1 MGWRYRKRIKILP
14 GIHINISK
22 SGISTNVGVKGASV
36 TFGPNGTHVNTGFP
50 GTGLYRRDRI
60 SGSNHPDYS
69 ENRKWYEDTE
79 SNSSEEN
86 VPKNDFYVVK
96 ENGITEIPT
105 FKSQYYIA
113 FIIALLM
120 PFIGLTLYGF
130 GEWWM
135 FFSCLLVDV
144 VQLLCWSFVIDLNN
158 YHDKHATYKVLRIK
172 NDPVLLK
179 KEILGHTVRCIFSCV
194 LILTNLFPLFA
205 MSKSFIS
212 LYDNVFYSKIGLYY
226 FRQTPYDGGF
236 IVFLMMTFMVLIW
249 GGCSYNEV
257 NIIKRL
263 RNLLREYSHY
273 NSKGASTN
281 INEEGQMTK
290 HEPESVSINKNETKS
305 ESNFERPLTRD
316 IILGNLV
323 NKEQGTPISSLSSQ
337 ELSAILTKST
347 TPDSKL
353 SSSTISR
360 QEVRDILGNLVKNSS
375 DTELKQTK
383 ESLSRPQDDVIVPH
397 DPKRDLESYHYPTLD
412 LLKKYK
418 DDSLPFI
425 DMEEQ
430 NANKNRIVDTLRNF
444 GIEISSIKATV
455 GARITLY
462 EISLAPGVNASKLR
476 GLEDDIALA
485 LSSHNVH
492 FIIPIPGKGTIGI
505 EVPNIRPSIVSL
517 ESILNTKQFQET
529 TMELPCAIGKIITN
543 EVFMF
548 DLTKAPHILIAGSTG
563 QGKSVALNTMIMS
576 LLYKKHPAEMKLVL
590 MDPYGVELGVYSQIA
605 NHFLATLPNEST
617 IVSNSN
623 KAVSTLNGLCKE
635 MEARYDLLKKA
646 YVRNIKE
653 YNRKFI
659 DRQLN
664 PTIGHR
670 FMPYIVVVI
679 DEYGDFIEEKGQDF
693 ETPIVQLAQYAR
705 AVGIHMIISTKRP
718 TNDIITGAIKAN
730 FPTRIAFRLPER
742 IDSQVILDCDGA
754 EELLGNG
761 DMLFR
766 AGKSIDCIRVQC
778 ALVDT
783 PEVERICQFVSQQQ
797 GYISPFELPDPYFD
811 DTEYGESHDVDM
823 QHLDP
828 LFEDAARL
836 IVMTQ
841 EGSTSLIQRK
851 FAIGYN
857 RAGRLMDQLEKAG
870 IVGAAHG
877 SRPREVLIMD
887 EMSLENLLSQWRA

>member
-36 TFGPNGTHVNTGFP
+36 TFGPKGTYVNTGLP
-50 GTGLYRRDRI
+50 GTGLYQRDRI
-60 SGSNHPDYS
+60 SGSDNSDNYI
-69 ENRKWYEDTE
+69 NREW
-79 SNSSEEN
+79 NVGAEN
-86 VPKNDFYVVK
+86 VSAEDFIKQNDFYIVK
-96 ENGITEIPT
+96 KNGLLKIPV

-120 PFIGLTLYGF
+120 PFIGVTLYGY

-144 VQLLCWSFVIDLNN
+144 VQLICWSFVLDLNN
-158 YHDKHATYKVLRIK
+158 YHDKHASYKVLRIK
-172 NDPVLLK
+172 NNPVILK
-179 KEILGHTVRCIFSCV
+179 KEILGHIVRCIFSCV

-205 MSKSFIS
+205 MSKRFIS

-226 FRQTPYDGGF
+226 FRQVPYDGGI
-236 IVFLMMTFMVLIW
+236 IVYLMMTIMVVFW
-249 GGCSYNEV
+249 GGYFCNE
-257 NIIKRL
+257 IYLIKKL
-263 RNLLREYSHY
+263 RDLLRGYNHY
-273 NSKGASTN
+273 NSKETSTKSFE
-281 INEEGQMTK
+281 EEGQMTN
-290 HEPESVSINKNETKS
+290 HEPEAFSINENETKS
-305 ESNFERPLTRD
+305 TPFIDKPISRD
-316 IILGNLV
+316 IIN
-323 NKEQGTPISSLSSQ
+323 SSYT
-337 ELSAILTKST
+337 EL
-347 TPDSKL
+347 
-353 SSSTISR
+353 
-360 QEVRDILGNLVKNSS
+360 EVCKNSILQS
-375 DTELKQTK
+375 K
-383 ESLSRPQDDVIVPH
+383 EDYLEPY
-397 DPKRDLESYHYPTLD
+397 DPKRDLENYHYPTID
-412 LLKKYK
+412 LLKKY
-418 DDSLPFI
+418 DYDGTSYV

-444 GIEISSIKATV
+444 GIEISSIKTTI

-462 EISLAPGVNASKLR
+462 EITLAPGVNASKLK

-485 LSSHNVH
+485 LSSHNVQ
-492 FIIPIPGKGTIGI
+492 ILIPIPGKGTIGI

-563 QGKSVALNTMIMS
+563 QGKSVILNTMIMS

-590 MDPYGVELGVYSQIA
+590 MDPYGVEFGVYSQIA

-635 MEARYDLLKKA
+635 MEVRYDLLKKA

-653 YNRKFI
+653 YNKKFI
-659 DRQLN
+659 ARQLN

-718 TNDIITGAIKAN
+718 TNDIITGAIKTN

-754 EELLGNG
+754 EALLGNG

-778 ALVDT
+778 AFVDT
-783 PEVERICQFVSQQQ
+783 PEVERITEFISCQE
-797 GYISPFELPDPYFD
+797 GYTSSFELPDPYYD
-811 DTEYGESHDVDM
+811 EEECYVNDVDM
-823 QHLDP
+823 THLDP

-836 IVMTQ
+836 IVMNQ
-841 EGSTSLIQRK
+841 DGSTSLIQRK

-887 EMSLENLLSQWRA
+887 DMSLENLLSQWRYQ

>member
-36 TFGPNGTHVNTGFP
+36 TFGPKGTYVNAGLP
-50 GTGLYRRDRI
+50 GTGLYRRDKVSI
-60 SGSNHPDYS
+60 PQ
-69 ENRKWYEDTE
+69 K
-79 SNSSEEN
+79 EEN
-86 VPKNDFYVVK
+86 TNSFLNYTDSTTEEAGKFNKN
-96 ENGITEIPT
+96 
-105 FKSQYYIA
+105 
-113 FIIALLM
+113 ALKL
-120 PFIGLTLYGF
+120 IGG
-130 GEWWM
+130 
-135 FFSCLLVDV
+135 
-144 VQLLCWSFVIDLNN
+144 
-158 YHDKHATYKVLRIK
+158 
-172 NDPVLLK
+172 VLLFLS
-179 KEILGHTVRCIFSCV
+179 IIT
-194 LILTNLFPLFA
+194 LI
-205 MSKSFIS
+205 SFIS
-212 LYDNVFYSKIGLYY
+212 YLFTADIDQRIIESPMARDVLNSKLEFHNICGGWGAYTSWFFISRCLGYPAFLIPLFFLVVSLKMFGIHMPNLWRCLFSFILIMVWGSVFFAEFINPLLYKNVFNA
-226 FRQTPYDGGF
+226 GGHHGAY
-236 IVFLMMTFMVLIW
+236 IAMVLENNI
-249 GGCSYNEV
+249 GIFGLTVILAIVAVVFFYIIHQRTTHINEKDSANFTV
-257 NIIKRL
+257 TNYAEDGEKDIDD
-263 RNLLREYSHY
+263 N
-273 NSKGASTN
+273 TN
-281 INEEGQMTK
+281 IVTK
-290 HEPESVSINKNETKS
+290 CTDGTTK
-305 ESNFERPLTRD
+305 D
-316 IILGNLV
+316 
-323 NKEQGTPISSLSSQ
+323 GTG
-337 ELSAILTKST
+337 T
-347 TPDSKL
+347 T
-353 SSSTISR
+353 
-360 QEVRDILGNLVKNSS
+360 S
-375 DTELKQTK
+375 DTVDNRNNINGEFVEESGEK
-383 ESLSRPQDDVIVPH
+383 EWKKNILYPYN
-397 DPKRDLESYHYPTLD
+397 PKRDLENYHYPTLD
-412 LLKKYK
+412 LLMKYEN
-418 DDSLPFI
+418 DGLPNF

-529 TMELPCAIGKIITN
+529 TMELPCAIGKNITN

-718 TNDIITGAIKAN
+718 TNDIITGAIKTN

-754 EELLGNG
+754 EDLLGNG

-778 ALVDT
+778 AFVDT
-783 PEVERICQFVSQQQ
+783 PEVNRICQFVSQQQ

-877 SRPREVLIMD
+877 SKPREVFIQD
-887 EMSLENLLSQWRA
+887 EVSLENLFNALRW

>member
-1 MGWRYRKRIKILP
+1 MGWRFRKRIKIFP
-14 GIHINISK
+14 GFYINISQ
-22 SGISTNVGVKGASV
+22 SGLGVNIGPKGANVSI
-36 TFGPNGTHVNTGFP
+36 GPNGTYVNTGIP
-50 GTGLYRRDRI
+50 GTGLYRRDKVDSSI
-60 SGSNHPDYS
+60 H
-69 ENRKWYEDTE
+69 
-79 SNSSEEN
+79 NS
-86 VPKNDFYVVK
+86 
-96 ENGITEIPT
+96 TEIQQE
-105 FKSQYYIA
+105 SQ
-113 FIIALLM
+113 
-120 PFIGLTLYGF
+120 
-130 GEWWM
+130 
-135 FFSCLLVDV
+135 
-144 VQLLCWSFVIDLNN
+144 N
-158 YHDKHATYKVLRIK
+158 Y
-172 NDPVLLK
+172 
-179 KEILGHTVRCIFSCV
+179 
-194 LILTNLFPLFA
+194 
-205 MSKSFIS
+205 
-212 LYDNVFYSKIGLYY
+212 
-226 FRQTPYDGGF
+226 
-236 IVFLMMTFMVLIW
+236 
-249 GGCSYNEV
+249 
-257 NIIKRL
+257 
-263 RNLLREYSHY
+263 RE
-273 NSKGASTN
+273 
-281 INEEGQMTK
+281 
-290 HEPESVSINKNETKS
+290 
-305 ESNFERPLTRD
+305 
-316 IILGNLV
+316 
-323 NKEQGTPISSLSSQ
+323 
-337 ELSAILTKST
+337 
-347 TPDSKL
+347 
-353 SSSTISR
+353 
-360 QEVRDILGNLVKNSS
+360 QEVTLNVGKEEQQYGDSVVSQLNTHHTPVNQKDNHSEISDGDISM
-375 DTELKQTK
+375 
-383 ESLSRPQDDVIVPH
+383 PY
-397 DPKRDLESYHYPTLD
+397 DPKRDLENYHYPTID
-412 LLKKYK
+412 LLKKY
-418 DDSLPFI
+418 DYDGTSYV

-430 NANKNRIVDTLRNF
+430 NAKNRIVDTLQNF

-485 LSSHNVH
+485 LSSHNVQ
-492 FIIPIPGKGTIGI
+492 ILIPIPGKGTIGI

-718 TNDIITGAIKAN
+718 TNDIITGAIKTN

-754 EELLGNG
+754 EDLLGNG

-778 ALVDT
+778 AFVDT
-783 PEVERICQFVSQQQ
+783 PEVNRICQFVSQQQ

-841 EGSTSLIQRK
+841 DGSTSLIQRK

-877 SRPREVLIMD
+877 SKPRDVLIMD
-887 EMSLENLLSQWRA
+887 DTSLENLLSQWE

>member
-1 MGWRYRKRIKILP
+1 MGWRFRKRIKIFP
-14 GIHINISK
+14 GFYINISK
-22 SGISTNVGVKGASV
+22 SGLGVNIGPKGANVSV
-36 TFGPNGTHVNTGFP
+36 GPNGTYVNTGIP
-50 GTGLYRRDRI
+50 GTGLYRRDKVDSPI
-60 SGSNHPDYS
+60 HSTTGIQQ
-69 ENRKWYEDTE
+69 E
-79 SNSSEEN
+79 S
-86 VPKNDFYVVK
+86 
-96 ENGITEIPT
+96 
-105 FKSQYYIA
+105 Q
-113 FIIALLM
+113 
-120 PFIGLTLYGF
+120 
-130 GEWWM
+130 
-135 FFSCLLVDV
+135 
-144 VQLLCWSFVIDLNN
+144 N
-158 YHDKHATYKVLRIK
+158 YR
-172 NDPVLLK
+172 
-179 KEILGHTVRCIFSCV
+179 E
-194 LILTNLFPLFA
+194 
-205 MSKSFIS
+205 
-212 LYDNVFYSKIGLYY
+212 
-226 FRQTPYDGGF
+226 Q
-236 IVFLMMTFMVLIW
+236 
-249 GGCSYNEV
+249 EV
-257 NIIKRL
+257 
-263 RNLLREYSHY
+263 
-273 NSKGASTN
+273 
-281 INEEGQMTK
+281 
-290 HEPESVSINKNETKS
+290 
-305 ESNFERPLTRD
+305 
-316 IILGNLV
+316 
-323 NKEQGTPISSLSSQ
+323 TPIVGKEEQQYGDSVVSQ
-337 ELSAILTKST
+337 LNTHH
-347 TPDSKL
+347 TPVNQKDNHSE
-353 SSSTISR
+353 ISDG
-360 QEVRDILGNLVKNSS
+360 DISM
-375 DTELKQTK
+375 
-383 ESLSRPQDDVIVPH
+383 PY
-397 DPKRDLESYHYPTLD
+397 DPKRDLENYHYPTID
-412 LLKKYK
+412 LLKKY
-418 DDSLPFI
+418 DYDGTLYV
-425 DMEEQ
+425 DMEEH

-444 GIEISSIKATV
+444 GIEISSIKATG

-718 TNDIITGAIKAN
+718 TNDIITGAIKTN

-754 EELLGNG
+754 EDLLGNG

-778 ALVDT
+778 AFVDT
-783 PEVERICQFVSQQQ
+783 PEVNRICQFVSQQQ

-811 DTEYGESHDVDM
+811 ENEYGGESRDVDM

-828 LFEDAARL
+828 MFEDAARL
-836 IVMTQ
+836 IVREQ
-841 EGSTSLIQRK
+841 SGSSSLIQRK

-887 EMSLENLLSQWRA
+887 EMSLENILSQLGF